1 MLIKSLVNDRMNECF
16 LEDDSFPFWPF
27 LLVFM
32 KLNLNHRR
40 QRFFH
45 LESSIKRRKEL
56 ILANVGSENEEG
68 CSPPQAELFKEQ
80 LFVWIFPFQSLL
92 CSEHKASCLEM

>member
-1 MLIKSLVNDRMNECF
+1 MIGSADGS
-16 LEDDSFPFWPF
+16 EDDSFPFWPF
-27 LLVFM
+27 LLIFVSM
-32 KLNLNHRR
+32 NLNHRR

-45 LESSIKRRKEL
+45 LESSIKEGKGL

-80 LFVWIFPFQSLL
+80 PWAVWIFHF
-92 CSEHKASCLEM
+92 KAFYVLSTKLAAWRCDRE